1 MHRFYTPELT
11 MESAL
16 FTLSEAESKHG
27 IQVMRLKENDSIE
40 LFNGKGI
47 SAFTT
52 IIEAHPKRCSVKIE
66 KITKHPHE
74 KPIHIAIAPTK
85 NMDRMEWFV
94 EKATE
99 IGLTKLSL
107 ILCQNSERR
116 EIKLDRL
123 EKTAISAVKQS
134 GRYFLPEITELVKW
148 KDFLNQYPSGLIAHC
163 REGEKKTIEDYNQDN
178 LIVIGPEGDFTIEEI
193 ELALGRGY
201 SPITLGENRLR
212 TETAAL
218 VACMQAKFSL

>member
-1 MHRFYTPELT
+1 MHRFYTPELAEAT
-11 MESAL
+11 TL

-47 SAFTT
+47 SAITT
-52 IIEAHPKRCSVKIE
+52 IIDSHPKRCTVKIE
-66 KITKHPHE
+66 KITIHPIE
-74 KPIHIAIAPTK
+74 KTIHIAVAPTK
-85 NMDRMEWFV
+85 NMDRMEWFI

-123 EKTAISAVKQS
+123 EKTAIAAVKQS
-134 GRYFLPEITELVKW
+134 GRYFVPEIVGLTKW
-148 KDFLNQYPSGLIAHC
+148 KDFLKQYPFGLIAHC
-163 REGEKKTIEDYNQDN
+163 REGEKIKIDVLHQNKV
-178 LIVIGPEGDFTIEEI
+178 IVIGPEGDFTLEEI
-193 ELALGRGY
+193 ELALTTGY
-201 SPITLGENRLR
+201 VPITLGENRLR

-218 VACMQAKFSL
+218 VACMQAKFSF

>member
-1 MHRFYTPELT
+1 MHRFYTPELA
-11 MESAL
+11 ESTTL

-40 LFNGKGI
+40 LFNGYGI
-47 SAFTT
+47 SAITT
-52 IIEAHPKRCSVKIE
+52 IIDPHPKRCTVKIE
-66 KITKHPHE
+66 KITIHPIE
-74 KPIHIAIAPTK
+74 KIIHIAVAPTK
-85 NMDRMEWFV
+85 NMDRMEWFI

-123 EKTAISAVKQS
+123 EKTAIAAVKQS
-134 GRYFLPEITELVKW
+134 GRYFLPEITGLIKW
-148 KDFLNQYPSGLIAHC
+148 KDFLKQYPSGLIAHC
-163 REGEKKTIEDYNQDN
+163 RDREKMKIDTSFQNKV
-178 LIVIGPEGDFTIEEI
+178 IVIGPEGDFTLEEI
-193 ELALGRGY
+193 ELALTTGY
-201 SPITLGENRLR
+201 VPITLGENRLR

>member
-11 MESAL
+11 EGTTL

-47 SAFTT
+47 SALTT

-66 KITKHPHE
+66 KITKHSTENPV
-74 KPIHIAIAPTK
+74 HIAIAPTK
-85 NMDRMEWFV
+85 NMDRMEWFI
-94 EKATE
+94 EKACE

-123 EKTAISAVKQS
+123 EKTAVAAIKQS
-134 GRYFLPEITELVKW
+134 GRYFVPEIVGLTKW
-148 KDFLNQYPSGLIAHC
+148 KDFLNQHPNGLIAHC
-163 REGEKKTIEDYNQDN
+163 RDGEKKQVHDFTTNYPI
-178 LIVIGPEGDFTIEEI
+178 LIGPEGDFTKEEI
-193 ELALGRGY
+193 ELALLSGY
-201 SPITLGENRLR
+201 SAITLGDNRLR

-218 VACMQAKFSL
+218 VACMQVKFGR